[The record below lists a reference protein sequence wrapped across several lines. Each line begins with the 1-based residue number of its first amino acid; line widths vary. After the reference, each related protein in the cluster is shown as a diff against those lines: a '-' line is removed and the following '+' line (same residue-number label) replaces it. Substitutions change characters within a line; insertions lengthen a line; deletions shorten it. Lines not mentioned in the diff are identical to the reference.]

1 MNRNHLP
8 RFVNALIDKIADA
21 PMSPIGRLAARRL
34 GTPPPPGSVAS
45 TSFANRPRRLMI
57 TPVNYSGQATAWAR
71 ALEAHD
77 DNLSARSAAVDVPGG
92 FSFEA
97 DLIVPVAT
105 YHNDA
110 DWQQR
115 QLAAAST
122 ATHVLIEAEEPPF
135 GRLFGRS
142 VERQAQALCKAGVS
156 VAFLAHGTDVR
167 LPSRHRAQNPWSHYG
182 DPLIYAPR
190 AEALAA
196 RNIALLKCSGK
207 PVFVSTP
214 DLLLDLPNSV
224 WCPVVVDRAR
234 WHAVRAARDTDR
246 PLRVAHAPSVGA
258 VKGTELILPALER
271 LEAEGIIELNLV
283 RGVASAEMPEVFAQ
297 ADVVIDQMRIGSY
310 GVAACE
316 AMAAGAV
323 VVGHVSDVVR
333 ELVRSLTGLDLP
345 IIEANPETIAV
356 VLRDLA
362 ARRDLSTLSDDGQRF
377 VSAVHDGRMASQALR
392 EAWLD
397 CASTST
403 ATAESSQ
410 DKES

>member
-1 MNRNHLP
+1 
-8 RFVNALIDKIADA
+8 
-21 PMSPIGRLAARRL
+21 MSPIGRLAARRL
-34 GTPPPPGSVAS
+34 GTPPPRGSVAS
-45 TSFANRPRRLMI
+45 TSFADQPRRVLI

-71 ALEAHD
+71 ALEANVN
-77 DNLSARSAAVDVPGG
+77 NLSARSAAVDVPGG

-105 YHNDA
+105 YHNDV

-115 QLAAAST
+115 QLAAASA

-142 VERQAQALCKAGVS
+142 VERQAQALSDAGVS

-167 LPSRHRAQNPWSHYG
+167 LPSRHRAQNPWSHYS
-182 DPLIYAPR
+182 DPMIYAPR

-196 RNIALLKCSGK
+196 RNIALLKRSGK

-214 DLLLDLPNSV
+214 DLLLDLPDSV
-224 WCPVVVDRAR
+224 WCPVVVDPAR
-234 WHAVRAARDTDR
+234 WHALRAARETTR
-246 PLRVAHAPSVGA
+246 PLRVTHAPSVGA
-258 VKGTELILPALER
+258 VKGTELILPVLEK

-283 RGVASAEMPEVFAQ
+283 RGVASAEMPTVFAR
-297 ADVVIDQMRIGSY
+297 ADVVIDQLRIGSY

-323 VVGHVSDVVR
+323 VVGHVSNVVR
-333 ELVRSLTGLDLP
+333 ERVRSHTGLDLP
-345 IIEANPETIAV
+345 IVEANPESIEA

-362 ARRDLSTLSDDGQRF
+362 ARRELSALSDASQRF
-377 VSAVHDGRMASQALR
+377 VSTVHDGRWASQALR
-392 EAWLD
+392 DAWLD
-397 CASTST
+397 RTPTRA
-403 ATAESSQ
+403 ATAAPSRDEE
-410 DKES
+410 K